1 MAIYN
6 FSGLGV
12 SPIETQV
19 ISDRIRV
26 EMGRFDT
33 YSIIERG
40 LMEQI
45 LKEQALQLS
54 GLCEESSCLVEVGRI
69 LAVHYMV
76 GGTISKIG
84 NLYSIEARIIDVES
98 GEITKSIVEDY
109 NGPIENLLVQ
119 TTRTVAAK
127 LSGKDESSATQL
139 LAGTCDILV
148 QSSPSG
154 GTIFVNDKPMGDVTP
169 FRLEGLREGEY
180 SIKVKKEN
188 LVGETSITLARN
200 ERKEVLVNL
209 VEEQFIMRIYSEPS
223 GTDVIINQKN
233 VGKTPLDYTVTDTT
247 LDYLIQLKRIQYFN
261 INESIHFYD
270 ARLLRLNYK
279 LEVCGKL

>member
-1 MAIYN
+1 MKRFAQRMMLLVSLLAISYAQTMERRNMAIYN

-12 SPIETQV
+12 SPIEAQV

-26 EMGRFDT
+26 EMGKFDT

-45 LKEQALQLS
+45 LEEQAMQMS
-54 GLCEESSCLVEVGRI
+54 GICDESSCLVEVGRI

-119 TTRTVAAK
+119 TTK
-127 LSGKDESSATQL
+127 LLS
-139 LAGTCDILV
+139 
-148 QSSPSG
+148 
-154 GTIFVNDKPMGDVTP
+154 F
-169 FRLEGLREGEY
+169 
-180 SIKVKKEN
+180 
-188 LVGETSITLARN
+188 
-200 ERKEVLVNL
+200 
-209 VEEQFIMRIYSEPS
+209 
-223 GTDVIINQKN
+223 
-233 VGKTPLDYTVTDTT
+233 
-247 LDYLIQLKRIQYFN
+247 FN
-261 INESIHFYD
+261 MI
-270 ARLLRLNYK
+270 
-279 LEVCGKL
+279 